1 MTTTAPA
8 SVARRT
14 TAPPR
19 RTRRSAVAVL
29 VSLVAYLV
37 VWEVVSRL
45 VARSVDHPEF
55 VMPGLGSA
63 ITDGLPRVGEYYG
76 GMFGGTPPSRGG
88 QTSSV
93 TGLLALLEHSLLSL
107 GRFAGG
113 LALGVTLGVVVG
125 VSMVTRREL
134 RLGLQGL
141 ANLLRMLPIL
151 AMGPLFTLW
160 FGARSTASIVFI
172 AFATAPIVLIATMS
186 AVRHLDQDTTDYAR
200 TLGASPSVL
209 RRRVVLPALVPG
221 IAGSI
226 GVVGVLAW
234 SVLLASELY
243 GIQDGVGWMMG
254 QALEFTQMPAVMIIG
269 AAFIALAFATATVLG
284 WITARLTRWAE

>member
-8 SVARRT
+8 PVARRT

-29 VSLVAYLV
+29 VSLAAYLV

-45 VARSVDHPEF
+45 VARSVEFPEF

-76 GMFGGTPPSRGG
+76 GMFGGTPPSQGG

-125 VSMVTRREL
+125 TSMVTRREL
-134 RLGLQGL
+134 RLGFQGL

-160 FGARSTASIVFI
+160 FGARSAASIAFI
-172 AFATAPIVLIATMS
+172 AFAVAPIVLIATMS

-254 QALEFTQMPAVMIIG
+254 QALEFTQMPAVMVIG

-284 WITARLTRWAE
+284 RVTARLTRWAE